1 MRLEH
6 IKYHTCPY
14 DQEEGI
20 LLTDLEEVLPETDE
34 DGHLQYYCMSGQH
47 TFAADDDDNY
57 EGDYTNLRS
66 RVQYGTGGE
75 ASTARDRFKLTRLNA
90 TWYYYYALS

>member
-1 MRLEH
+1 MHYTAKGEKTMRLEH

-47 TFAADDDDNY
+47 TFAADDYDYDDN
-57 EGDYTNLRS
+57 DY
-66 RVQYGTGGE
+66 
-75 ASTARDRFKLTRLNA
+75 
-90 TWYYYYALS
+90 